1 MSEVDGKA
9 TGWRAV
15 HQGGVWQTAEPEVV
29 KKGGRRRKAPA
40 KKKAAV

>member
-15 HQGGVWQTAEPEVV
+15 HQGGVCRRLNRKWSRS
-29 KKGGRRRKAPA
+29 GRRRKAPA